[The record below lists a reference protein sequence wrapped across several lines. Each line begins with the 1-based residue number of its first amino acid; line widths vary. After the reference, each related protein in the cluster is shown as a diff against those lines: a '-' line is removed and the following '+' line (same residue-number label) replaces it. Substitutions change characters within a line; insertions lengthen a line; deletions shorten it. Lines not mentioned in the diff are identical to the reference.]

1 VLLGVDVVDVVVEFE
16 WCLAGVDL
24 DGVGDGCEEVS
35 VDCVECF
42 LFVAGFHPEVGGF
55 DFDDCDGGSVVGF
68 DVGFAG
74 FDGVVGGVEE
84 LCGGVAEAVV
94 EVCVECLS
102 GGSDE
107 VPCCCGYC
115 GCCGSGDVCGCGL
128 GLEEGCCGEDG
139 EPDSEEVA
147 GCESSE

>member
-1 VLLGVDVVDVVVEFE
+1 MLLGVDVVDVVVEFE

-55 DFDDCDGGSVVGF
+55 DFDDCDCGSVVGF
-68 DVGFAG
+68 DVGFAV

-94 EVCVECLS
+94 EVCVACWS
-102 GGSDE
+102 VGSDE
-107 VPCCCGYC
+107 VSCCCGYF
-115 GCCGSGDVCGCGL
+115 GCCGSGL
-128 GLEEGCCGEDG
+128 GLIRL
-139 EPDSEEVA
+139 
-147 GCESSE
+147 